1 MCCYP
6 SPPSLL
12 PSSFPPAAPTA
23 WPSSEPSQAAA
34 VATCASRYTPTQ
46 LRQGGRQGKKP
57 GHRDGESASKMHLLH
72 GQRDPIPRGKP
83 HRKNTGETPVTGT
96 LTRREYIW
104 LQKLSSLNPGL
115 APSTLGLTTEG
126 WPWGCPNPDVLCPS
140 TNFAPRHPLTKHHFH
155 VLFDC
160 QQTAPGCLS
169 KEAEQKRTRWSVW
182 RRTEAR
188 PSNCGPG
195 ASLKRQS
202 QLKAPGVL
210 PECHGWPL
218 QSTPAPAPHG

>member
-1 MCCYP
+1 MCITLHTHTTAAGRQAGKKTRASGWGECEQDAP
-6 SPPSLL
+6 SPWLEGSY
-12 PSSFPPAAPTA
+12 S
-23 WPSSEPSQAAA
+23 
-34 VATCASRYTPTQ
+34 
-46 LRQGGRQGKKP
+46 
-57 GHRDGESASKMHLLH
+57 M
-72 GQRDPIPRGKP
+72 
-83 HRKNTGETPVTGT
+83 GETSQEKHGGNTSD
-96 LTRREYIW
+96 RECREYIW

-115 APSTLGLTTEG
+115 APSMLGLTTEG

-140 TNFAPRHPLTKHHFH
+140 TNFAPRRPLTKHHFH

-160 QQTAPGCLS
+160 QQAAPGCLL

-195 ASLKRQS
+195 ASPKRQS

-210 PECHGWPL
+210 PESHGWPS